1 MILLLGLARIYHN
14 TVPYLVIIIVCFN
27 RLCNVEFVYF

>member
-1 MILLLGLARIYHN
+1 MILLLRKARIYHN
-14 TVPYLVIIIVCFN
+14 TVPYLVLIIVCFD